1 MMHWSKFLHPVTD
14 PFTPVRVQYVS
25 SQLSVWVL
33 EGNIRALARNT
44 NPLVYFDPH
53 PQPLAKKTQ
62 SA

>member
-33 EGNIRALARNT
+33 KGNIRALARNT
-44 NPLVYFDPH
+44 NPLV
-53 PQPLAKKTQ
+53 
-62 SA
+62 